1 MIRLIII
8 LILTLQWA
16 EACKLWGTCTKT
28 NITLPELSDDS
39 FTDLDLQLREFF
51 LQSNQMING
60 WALLGY
66 GNNPGEQI
74 TPLHRSSEPATNDS
88 LLYWQK
94 VDTLLQMESGKIG
107 IGHLRLASSGSE
119 SIPNPHPW
127 MFHDNGLSYSL
138 VHNGTISKVLLRN
151 LITDDGFNTSWL
163 DDHPPQTFGGGNW
176 NGSGW
181 ANVVDSE
188 LLMLFIMRN
197 INTHQS
203 SVSGFKISMLELVNA
218 GVNASQ
224 LNIIFSDGISLF
236 IFGGQDGLYTK
247 ESTDCFSVMTQ
258 PPQEE
263 IVSWDGIGYQEIII
277 IRDDGLIRYADYV
290 ENNLDRF
297 ETIIVPSFLQ
307 MSPAFPNPFNGELSF
322 YLEGLVVGNINIS
335 IYSITGTLV
344 DQFIV
349 PGMNNEK
356 IKVNWQPINELSSGT
371 YFIKTKSNELEQSQ
385 KILFVK

>member
-356 IKVNWQPINELSSGT
+356 IKVNWQSINELSSGT

>member
-66 GNNPGEQI
+66 GNNAGEQI

-127 MFHDNGLSYSL
+127 MFHYNGLSYSL

-263 IVSWDGIGYQEIII
+263 IVSWDGIGHQEIII

>member
-66 GNNPGEQI
+66 GNNAGEQI

-127 MFHDNGLSYSL
+127 MFHYNGISYSL
-138 VHNGTISKVLLRN
+138 VHNGTISKVLLRD

-263 IVSWDGIGYQEIII
+263 IVSWDGIGHQEIII

>member
-263 IVSWDGIGYQEIII
+263 IVSWDGIGHQEIII

>member
-138 VHNGTISKVLLRN
+138 VHNGTISKVLLRD

>member
-127 MFHDNGLSYSL
+127 MFHYNGLSYSL

-263 IVSWDGIGYQEIII
+263 IVSWDGIGHQEIII

>member
-8 LILTLQWA
+8 LILTLQWT

-66 GNNPGEQI
+66 GNNAGEQI

-127 MFHDNGLSYSL
+127 MFHYNGLSYSL
-138 VHNGTISKVLLRN
+138 VHNGTISKVLLRD

-263 IVSWDGIGYQEIII
+263 IVSWDGIGHQEIII

>member
-66 GNNPGEQI
+66 GNNAGEQI

-138 VHNGTISKVLLRN
+138 VHNGTISKVLLRD

-263 IVSWDGIGYQEIII
+263 IVSWDGIGHQEIII

-356 IKVNWQPINELSSGT
+356 IKVNWQSINELSSGT

>member
-8 LILTLQWA
+8 LILTLQWT

-66 GNNPGEQI
+66 GNNAGEQI

-127 MFHDNGLSYSL
+127 MFHYNGLSYSL
-138 VHNGTISKVLLRN
+138 VHNGTISKVLLRD

-163 DDHPPQTFGGGNW
+163 DDYPPQTFGGGNW

-263 IVSWDGIGYQEIII
+263 IVSWDGIGHQEIII

>member
-66 GNNPGEQI
+66 GNNAGEQI

-127 MFHDNGLSYSL
+127 MFHYNGLSYSL
-138 VHNGTISKVLLRN
+138 VHNGTISKVLLRD

-263 IVSWDGIGYQEIII
+263 IVSWDGIGHQEIII

>member
-66 GNNPGEQI
+66 GNNAGEQI

-127 MFHDNGLSYSL
+127 MFHYNGLSYSL
-138 VHNGTISKVLLRN
+138 VHNGTISKVLLRD

-163 DDHPPQTFGGGNW
+163 DDYPPQTFGGGNW

-263 IVSWDGIGYQEIII
+263 IVSWDGIGHQEIII